1 MHGTAPAPDAALT
14 IKGLTK
20 RYRSRSGGH
29 VEALK
34 SIDLVVPRGS
44 FFGLLGPNGAGKSTL
59 INILAGLTR
68 KSAGLVL
75 IAGHDLERDTRRAR
89 LAIGVVPQELV
100 LDPFFPAREALEVQ
114 AGLYGVPKA
123 ERRTTE
129 LLEAVG
135 LTAQANTYARAL
147 SGGMRRRLM
156 VAKALVH
163 RPAVVVLDE
172 PTAGVDVELR
182 QQLWRYMRQLN
193 AAGTTVVLTTHYLE
207 EAEALCD
214 LIAIIHHG
222 RVIACEDT
230 SVLLGRIDRKELAI
244 VAAHDLAAAPPA
256 LQRFGAVLTGSRRL
270 TLNYRRSQTG
280 IAEVLD
286 AVREAGIEIADLST
300 QEGDLEDVFLGLI
313 RGEGEG
319 AGSGPGAAGGS
330 SEPIPTKP

>member
-1 MHGTAPAPDAALT
+1 MQGTAPAPHAALV
-14 IKGLTK
+14 IEGLTK
-20 RYRSRSGGH
+20 LYRARSGAL
-29 VEALK
+29 VDALK
-34 SIDLVVPRGS
+34 GIDLVVPQGS

-68 KSAGLVL
+68 KSAGRVL

-123 ERRTTE
+123 ERRTAE

-163 RPAVVVLDE
+163 QPAVVVLDE

-214 LIAIIHHG
+214 RIAIIHHG
-222 RVIACEDT
+222 QVIACEDT
-230 SVLLGRIDRKELAI
+230 TALLGRIDRKELAI
-244 VAAHDLAAAPPA
+244 VAAHDLAVVPQALARFEAALSGP
-256 LQRFGAVLTGSRRL
+256 RRL
-270 TLNYRRSQTG
+270 TLRYRRSQTG
-280 IAEVLD
+280 IAEVLE
-286 AVREAGIEIADLST
+286 AVRQSGIEIVDLST
-300 QEGDLEDVFLGLI
+300 QEGNLEDVFLGLI
-313 RGEGEG
+313 RSAGEE
-319 AGSGPGAAGGS
+319 AGLVRGPG
-330 SEPIPTKP
+330 